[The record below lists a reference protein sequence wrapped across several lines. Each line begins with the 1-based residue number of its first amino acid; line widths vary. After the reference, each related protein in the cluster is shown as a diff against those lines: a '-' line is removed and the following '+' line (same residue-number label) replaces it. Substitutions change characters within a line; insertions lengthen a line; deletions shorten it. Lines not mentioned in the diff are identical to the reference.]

1 MKYAK
6 IVSGAVEQ
14 VQPYAESGFTEVPD
28 GTIPGML
35 DNGDG
40 TFSNPPP
47 DPAPVP
53 QSVTRFQA
61 LAALHNAGLLDAVK
75 ALMADPATDPIT
87 VLAWDNGQT
96 FNRNSS
102 TIISMGTV
110 LGLTSTDLD
119 NLFIAAAQITV
130 Q

>member
-1 MKYAK
+1 MMLFYKDSNNKVYA
-6 IVSGAVEQ
+6 IESVEHIEYLPVGCIEVTQ
-14 VQPYAESGFTEVPD
+14 AEADTILLATYTTVPE
-28 GTIPGML
+28 
-35 DNGDG
+35 
-40 TFSNPPP
+40 
-47 DPAPVP
+47 A
-53 QSVTRFQA
+53 VTRFQA
-61 LAALHNAGLLDAVK
+61 LAALHNAGLLDGVK

-102 TIISMGTV
+102 TIISVGTA

-130 Q
+130 E

>member
-14 VQPYAESGFTEVPD
+14 VQPYAEPGFTEVPD

-47 DPAPVP
+47 DPEPVP

-87 VLAWDNGQT
+87 VLAWETGYR
-96 FNRNSS
+96 FNRDSQL
-102 TIISMGTV
+102 IAEMAPA
-110 LGLTSTDLD
+110 LGLTDMDLD
-119 NLFIAAAQITV
+119 SLFTAAAAITV
-130 Q
+130 